1 MLLQEVQQ
9 AIDQLPVEERL
20 ILLGTIAQSIQR
32 DLQPQSTVDKR
43 VVIDQLRGCLK
54 QPGKPTPTDA
64 EVELMREEQL
74 VEKYLK

>member
-1 MLLQEVQQ
+1 MLFQEVQQ

-32 DLQPQSTVDKR
+32 DLQLQPAVDKR
-43 VVIDQLRGCLK
+43 AIIDQLRGCLK

-64 EVELMREEQL
+64 EVESMREERL
-74 VEKYLK
+74 VVEYLN

>member
-1 MLLQEVQQ
+1 MLFQEVQQ
-9 AIDQLPVEERL
+9 ALDQLPVEERL

-43 VVIDQLRGCLK
+43 VIIDRLRGCLK
-54 QPGKPTPTDA
+54 QPGKPALTDA
-64 EVELMREEQL
+64 EVESMREERL